1 MSSKTSLVFVPGA
14 WHKPSC
20 YSKVMEQLQNQHH
33 LTCIPVTLPTTMDD
47 PMASFKDDVDAV
59 RGAIRQETEKGRDV
73 IVITHSYGGT
83 VGNSAVKGF
92 SRPPELSTSG
102 QSSVSPSTSRER
114 NAETGHVVGIIPI
127 ATGFCFT
134 GLTFMDHFLNITP
147 PFFRVNKKTGYADLT
162 VRPQKF
168 FYHDLPPAEAD
179 HATSMLTTQSLKALF
194 EGREYSYSGW
204 LDVPVWFIGTVEDQG
219 LPILV
224 QRAQIGMV
232 RVLGGRVVYTELKTS
247 HSPFLSQ
254 PKQVVQIVLQ
264 AFESFT
270 GTRADDTPETLELAN
285 RPFIPLKSQELVSV
299 PGDKDGLDTLGRCK
313 SVQRENLQSMF
324 RYYALLSQ
332 GLHTKSPTGPSSP
345 ASGPRSA
352 PSPQAELIPAA
363 DNEDDVRDDADS
375 TLETDADS
383 STASV
388 SSSILH
394 YRSIQG
400 RTFHSDKFVTEY
412 SFPNDEQQLE
422 SVDISSSH
430 HYLTVLLDG
439 QLYLAPIGDN
449 VQKALDVGTGSD
461 QFPQAE
467 VTATDLSPTQPKW
480 VPPNVRFEIDDATE
494 TWTWKDNTFDFVHM
508 RYLFGA
514 IQDWTALYQQA
525 YRVCTPGGW
534 VESVE
539 ADIHFRSDDGTAE
552 EQEVYKLCNKLYEE
566 GGKAIGRTFFVHDLQ
581 PKGMEEAGFVD
592 IKTVDYKIPIGDWPK
607 DPRLAEVG
615 RFVKLTLENDME
627 GYTLLLWNNVL
638 QWPKDEYQV
647 FLMQSRKALRNRKIH
662 GYFVVRYVY
671 GRKPE

>member
-1 MSSKTSLVFVPGA
+1 
-14 WHKPSC
+14 
-20 YSKVMEQLQNQHH
+20 
-33 LTCIPVTLPTTMDD
+33 MDD
-47 PMASFKDDVDAV
+47 PTASFKDDVEAV
-59 RGAIRQETEKGRDV
+59 RSAIRQETEKGRDV

-83 VGNSAVKGF
+83 VGNSAVKDF
-92 SRPPELSTSG
+92 SRPAKSSVSG
-102 QSSVSPSTSRER
+102 QSSASPSSSSER
-114 NAETGHVVGIIPI
+114 TPETGHVVGIIPI

-194 EGREYSYSGW
+194 EGRDYSYSGW
-204 LDVPVWFIGTVEDQG
+204 LDVPVWFIGTIEDQG
-219 LPILV
+219 LPVLI
-224 QRAQIGMV
+224 QRAQIGTV
-232 RVLGGRVVYTELKTS
+232 RMLGARVVYTELKTS

-254 PKQVVQIVLQ
+254 PTQVVQIILQ
-264 AFESFT
+264 AFEAFT
-270 GTRADDTPETLELAN
+270 GTRADGTPETLELA
-285 RPFIPLKSQELVSV
+285 
-299 PGDKDGLDTLGRCK
+299 
-313 SVQRENLQSMF
+313 
-324 RYYALLSQ
+324 
-332 GLHTKSPTGPSSP
+332 
-345 ASGPRSA
+345 SGPKST
-352 PSPQAELIPAA
+352 PSPRGELIPAA
-363 DNEDDVRDDADS
+363 DNDDDVQDDADS
-375 TLETDADS
+375 TLETDAES

-422 SVDISSSH
+422 SVDISH

-439 QLYLAPIGDN
+439 QLYLAPIGEN
-449 VQKALDVGTGSD
+449 VQKALDVGTGSGIWAIDFAD

-566 GGKAIGRTFFVHDLQ
+566 GGKAIGRTFFVHELQ
-581 PKGMEEAGFVD
+581 PTGMEEAGFVD

-607 DPRLAEVG
+607 DSRLAEVG
-615 RFVKLTLENDME
+615 RFVKLTLENDIE

-647 FLMQSRKALRNRKIH
+647 FLMQIRKALRNRKIH

>member
-1 MSSKTSLVFVPGA
+1 M
-14 WHKPSC
+14 
-20 YSKVMEQLQNQHH
+20 N
-33 LTCIPVTLPTTMDD
+33 D

-204 LDVPVWFIGTVEDQG
+204 IDVPVWFIGTVEDQG

-285 RPFIPLKSQELVSV
+285 RPFIPLKGQELVSV
-299 PGDKDGLDTLGRCK
+299 RGDKDGLDTLGRCK
-313 SVQRENLQSMF
+313 S
-324 RYYALLSQ
+324 
-332 GLHTKSPTGPSSP
+332 
-345 ASGPRSA
+345 
-352 PSPQAELIPAA
+352 
-363 DNEDDVRDDADS
+363 DVRDDADS

-422 SVDISSSH
+422 SVDISH

-449 VQKALDVGTGSD
+449 VQKALDVGTGSGIWAIDFAD

-627 GYTLLLWNNVL
+627 
-638 QWPKDEYQV
+638 DC
-647 FLMQSRKALRNRKIH
+647 LRI
-662 GYFVVRYVY
+662 YFTVVEQCAAMAKERV
-671 GRKPE
+671 PSVPDAE

>member
-1 MSSKTSLVFVPGA
+1 
-14 WHKPSC
+14 
-20 YSKVMEQLQNQHH
+20 
-33 LTCIPVTLPTTMDD
+33 MDD

-92 SRPPELSTSG
+92 SRPPESSTSG

-114 NAETGHVVGIIPI
+114 VPETGHVVGIIPI

-219 LPILV
+219 LPIFV

-270 GTRADDTPETLELAN
+270 GTRADDTPEMLELAN
-285 RPFIPLKSQELVSV
+285 RPFIPLK
-299 PGDKDGLDTLGRCK
+299 GHGGK
-313 SVQRENLQSMF
+313 
-324 RYYALLSQ
+324 
-332 GLHTKSPTGPSSP
+332 
-345 ASGPRSA
+345 
-352 PSPQAELIPAA
+352 
-363 DNEDDVRDDADS
+363 DVRDDADS

-422 SVDISSSH
+422 SVDISH

-449 VQKALDVGTGSD
+449 VQKALDVGTGSGIWAIDFAD

-494 TWTWKDNTFDFVHM
+494 TWTWKDNTFDFIHM

-552 EQEVYKLCNKLYEE
+552 EQEVYRLCNKLYEE

-581 PKGMEEAGFVD
+581 PKGMEDAGFVD

-662 GYFVVRYVY
+662 GYFVVRPPSSSNMLINTQAGQGSDKKVQ
-671 GRKPE
+671 GKALN

>member
-1 MSSKTSLVFVPGA
+1 
-14 WHKPSC
+14 
-20 YSKVMEQLQNQHH
+20 
-33 LTCIPVTLPTTMDD
+33 MDD

-92 SRPPELSTSG
+92 SRPPESSTSG

-114 NAETGHVVGIIPI
+114 VPETGHVVGIIPI

-219 LPILV
+219 LPIFV

-270 GTRADDTPETLELAN
+270 GTRADDTPEMLELAN
-285 RPFIPLKSQELVSV
+285 RPFIPL
-299 PGDKDGLDTLGRCK
+299 
-313 SVQRENLQSMF
+313 
-324 RYYALLSQ
+324 
-332 GLHTKSPTGPSSP
+332 
-345 ASGPRSA
+345 
-352 PSPQAELIPAA
+352 
-363 DNEDDVRDDADS
+363 DVRDDADS

-422 SVDISSSH
+422 SVDISH

-449 VQKALDVGTGSD
+449 VQKALDVGTGSGIWAIDFAD

-494 TWTWKDNTFDFVHM
+494 TWTWKDNTFDFIHM

-552 EQEVYKLCNKLYEE
+552 EQEVYRLCNKLYEE

-581 PKGMEEAGFVD
+581 PKGMEDAGFVD

>member
-1 MSSKTSLVFVPGA
+1 
-14 WHKPSC
+14 
-20 YSKVMEQLQNQHH
+20 
-33 LTCIPVTLPTTMDD
+33 MDD

-92 SRPPELSTSG
+92 SRPAESSTSV
-102 QSSVSPSTSRER
+102 QSSVSTSNSCER
-114 NAETGHVVGIIPI
+114 VPETGHVVGIIPI

-147 PFFRVNKKTGYADLT
+147 PFFRVNKMTGYADLT

-285 RPFIPLKSQELVSV
+285 RPFIPLK
-299 PGDKDGLDTLGRCK
+299 GHGGK
-313 SVQRENLQSMF
+313 
-324 RYYALLSQ
+324 
-332 GLHTKSPTGPSSP
+332 
-345 ASGPRSA
+345 
-352 PSPQAELIPAA
+352 
-363 DNEDDVRDDADS
+363 DVRDDADS

-422 SVDISSSH
+422 SVDISH

-449 VQKALDVGTGSD
+449 VQKALDVGTGSGIWAIDFAD

-494 TWTWKDNTFDFVHM
+494 TWTWKDNTFDFIHM

-581 PKGMEEAGFVD
+581 PKGMEDAGFVD

-662 GYFVVRYVY
+662 GYFVVRPPSSSNMPQAGQGSDKKVQ
-671 GRKPE
+671 GKALN

>member
-1 MSSKTSLVFVPGA
+1 
-14 WHKPSC
+14 
-20 YSKVMEQLQNQHH
+20 
-33 LTCIPVTLPTTMDD
+33 MDD
-47 PMASFKDDVDAV
+47 PMATFKDDVDAV

-92 SRPPELSTSG
+92 SRPAESSTSG
-102 QSSVSPSTSRER
+102 QCSVSPSSTSESIP
-114 NAETGHVVGIIPI
+114 ETGHVVGIIPI

-134 GLTFMDHFLNITP
+134 GFTFMDHFLNITP

-219 LPILV
+219 LPILI

-232 RVLGGRVVYTELKTS
+232 RILGCRVVYTELKTS

-270 GTRADDTPETLELAN
+270 GTGADETPETLELAN
-285 RPFIPLKSQELVSV
+285 RPFIPLVS
-299 PGDKDGLDTLGRCK
+299 PWQPSTW
-313 SVQRENLQSMF
+313 F
-324 RYYALLSQ
+324 RVALRQFLMSSPK
-332 GLHTKSPTGPSSP
+332 TKSPAGPSSP
-345 ASGPRSA
+345 ASGPKST
-352 PSPQAELIPAA
+352 PSPQNELIPAA
-363 DNEDDVRDDADS
+363 DNDDDVRDDADS

-422 SVDISSSH
+422 SVDISH
-430 HYLTVLLDG
+430 HYLTILLDG

-449 VQKALDVGTGSD
+449 VQKALDVGTGSGIWAIDFAD
-461 QFPQAE
+461 QLPQAE

-607 DPRLAEVG
+607 DSRLAEVG

-627 GYTLLLWNNVL
+627 GYTLLLWKNVL

>member
-1 MSSKTSLVFVPGA
+1 
-14 WHKPSC
+14 
-20 YSKVMEQLQNQHH
+20 
-33 LTCIPVTLPTTMDD
+33 MDD

-92 SRPPELSTSG
+92 SRPAESSTSV
-102 QSSVSPSTSRER
+102 QSSVSPSNSCER
-114 NAETGHVVGIIPI
+114 VPETGHVVGIIPI

-147 PFFRVNKKTGYADLT
+147 PFFRVNKMTGYADLT

-285 RPFIPLKSQELVSV
+285 RPFIPLVS
-299 PGDKDGLDTLGRCK
+299 PWLPLTW
-313 SVQRENLQSMF
+313 F
-324 RYYALLSQ
+324 R
-332 GLHTKSPTGPSSP
+332 
-345 ASGPRSA
+345 
-352 PSPQAELIPAA
+352 
-363 DNEDDVRDDADS
+363 
-375 TLETDADS
+375 DS

-422 SVDISSSH
+422 SVDIR
-430 HYLTVLLDG
+430 DF
-439 QLYLAPIGDN
+439 A
-449 VQKALDVGTGSD
+449 D

-494 TWTWKDNTFDFVHM
+494 TWTWKDNTFDFIHM

-581 PKGMEEAGFVD
+581 PKGMEDAGFVD
-592 IKTVDYKIPIGDWPK
+592 IKTVDYKVSA
-607 DPRLAEVG
+607 RLSSV
-615 RFVKLTLENDME
+615 
-627 GYTLLLWNNVL
+627 LL
-638 QWPKDEYQV
+638 QD
-647 FLMQSRKALRNRKIH
+647 
-662 GYFVVRYVY
+662 
-671 GRKPE
+671 

>member
-1 MSSKTSLVFVPGA
+1 
-14 WHKPSC
+14 
-20 YSKVMEQLQNQHH
+20 
-33 LTCIPVTLPTTMDD
+33 MDD

-92 SRPPELSTSG
+92 SRPPESSTSG
-102 QSSVSPSTSRER
+102 QSSVSPLTSRER
-114 NAETGHVVGIIPI
+114 VPETGHVVGIIPI

-219 LPILV
+219 LPIFV

-254 PKQVVQIVLQ
+254 PKQVVQILLQ

-285 RPFIPLKSQELVSV
+285 RPFIPLK
-299 PGDKDGLDTLGRCK
+299 GHGGK
-313 SVQRENLQSMF
+313 
-324 RYYALLSQ
+324 
-332 GLHTKSPTGPSSP
+332 
-345 ASGPRSA
+345 
-352 PSPQAELIPAA
+352 
-363 DNEDDVRDDADS
+363 DVRDDADS

-400 RTFHSDKFVTEY
+400 RTFHSDKFLTEY

-422 SVDISSSH
+422 SVDISH

-449 VQKALDVGTGSD
+449 VQKALDVGTGSGIWAIDFAD

-494 TWTWKDNTFDFVHM
+494 TWTWKDNTFDFIHM

-581 PKGMEEAGFVD
+581 PKGMEDAGFVD

-662 GYFVVRYVY
+662 GYFVVRPPSSSNMLINTQAGQGSDKKVQ
-671 GRKPE
+671 GKALN

>member
-1 MSSKTSLVFVPGA
+1 
-14 WHKPSC
+14 
-20 YSKVMEQLQNQHH
+20 
-33 LTCIPVTLPTTMDD
+33 MDD
-47 PMASFKDDVDAV
+47 PMASFKDDVNAV
-59 RGAIRQETEKGRDV
+59 RCAIRQETAKGRDV

-83 VGNSAVKGF
+83 VGNSAVRGF
-92 SRPPELSTSG
+92 SRPAESSTSG
-102 QSSVSPSTSRER
+102 QNSVSPSTSRER
-114 NAETGHVVGIIPI
+114 IPETGHVVGIIPI

-147 PFFRVNKKTGYADLT
+147 PFFRVNTKTGYADLT

-232 RVLGGRVVYTELKTS
+232 RMLGGRVVYTELKTS

-254 PKQVVQIVLQ
+254 PKQVVQIMLQ

-285 RPFIPLKSQELVSV
+285 RPFIPLFFMSSPK
-299 PGDKDGLDTLGRCK
+299 
-313 SVQRENLQSMF
+313 
-324 RYYALLSQ
+324 
-332 GLHTKSPTGPSSP
+332 TKSPTGPSSP
-345 ASGPRSA
+345 ASGPKSA

-363 DNEDDVRDDADS
+363 DNDDDVRDDADS

-422 SVDISSSH
+422 SVDISH

-449 VQKALDVGTGSD
+449 VQKALDVGTGSGIWAIDFAD

-581 PKGMEEAGFVD
+581 PKGMEVAGFVD

-671 GRKPE
+671 GRKPEQLYDAAG

>member
-1 MSSKTSLVFVPGA
+1 M
-14 WHKPSC
+14 
-20 YSKVMEQLQNQHH
+20 N
-33 LTCIPVTLPTTMDD
+33 D
-47 PMASFKDDVDAV
+47 PMASFKDDVEAV
-59 RGAIRQETEKGRDV
+59 RSAIRQETENGRDV

-83 VGNSAVKGF
+83 VGNSAIKGF
-92 SRPPELSTSG
+92 SRPTE
-102 QSSVSPSTSRER
+102 SSVSGQNSASPSSSRER
-114 NAETGHVVGIIPI
+114 IPETGHVVGIIPI

-168 FYHDLPPAEAD
+168 FYHDLPPVEAD
-179 HATSMLTTQSLKALF
+179 RATSMLTTQSLKALF
-194 EGREYSYSGW
+194 EGRECSYSGW

-219 LPILV
+219 LPVLI

-232 RVLGGRVVYTELKTS
+232 RILGGRVVYTELKTS
-247 HSPFLSQ
+247 HSLFLSQ
-254 PKQVVQIVLQ
+254 PRQVVQIILQ
-264 AFESFT
+264 ALEAFT
-270 GTRADDTPETLELAN
+270 STRADGTPETLELAN
-285 RPFIPLKSQELVSV
+285 RPFIPQIMDRVQSKICYYSIVFA
-299 PGDKDGLDTLGRCK
+299 GLYPLRD
-313 SVQRENLQSMF
+313 
-324 RYYALLSQ
+324 
-332 GLHTKSPTGPSSP
+332 TKSPTGPSSP
-345 ASGPRSA
+345 ASGPKST
-352 PSPQAELIPAA
+352 PSPRGELIPAA
-363 DNEDDVRDDADS
+363 EDHDDVQDDADS

-422 SVDISSSH
+422 SVDISH

-449 VQKALDVGTGSD
+449 VQKALDVGTGSGIWAIDFAD

-514 IQDWTALYQQA
+514 IQDWTVLYQQA

-607 DPRLAEVG
+607 DSRLAEVG
-615 RFVKLTLENDME
+615 RFVKLTLENDIE

-647 FLMQSRKALRNRKIH
+647 FLMQIRKALRNRKIH

-671 GRKPE
+671 GRKPESHAA

>member
-1 MSSKTSLVFVPGA
+1 
-14 WHKPSC
+14 
-20 YSKVMEQLQNQHH
+20 
-33 LTCIPVTLPTTMDD
+33 MDN
-47 PMASFKDDVDAV
+47 PMATFKDDVDAV

-92 SRPPELSTSG
+92 SRPAGSSASG
-102 QSSVSPSTSRER
+102 QSSTPTPASSKRTPE
-114 NAETGHVVGIIPI
+114 AGHVVGIIPI

-147 PFFRVNKKTGYADLT
+147 PFFRVNKKTGYVDLT
-162 VRPQKF
+162 VHPQKF

-219 LPILV
+219 LPILI

-232 RVLGGRVVYTELKTS
+232 RMLGGRVVYTELKTS

-270 GTRADDTPETLELAN
+270 GTRADETPETLELAN
-285 RPFIPLKSQELVSV
+285 RPFIPL
-299 PGDKDGLDTLGRCK
+299 
-313 SVQRENLQSMF
+313 
-324 RYYALLSQ
+324 
-332 GLHTKSPTGPSSP
+332 
-345 ASGPRSA
+345 
-352 PSPQAELIPAA
+352 
-363 DNEDDVRDDADS
+363 DVRDDADS

-422 SVDISSSH
+422 SVDISH
-430 HYLTVLLDG
+430 HYLSVLLDG

-449 VQKALDVGTGSD
+449 VQKALDVGTGSGIWAIDFAD

-615 RFVKLTLENDME
+615 RFVKLTLENDIE

-647 FLMQSRKALRNRKIH
+647 FLMGIRKALRNRKIH

>member
-1 MSSKTSLVFVPGA
+1 
-14 WHKPSC
+14 
-20 YSKVMEQLQNQHH
+20 
-33 LTCIPVTLPTTMDD
+33 MDD

-313 SVQRENLQSMF
+313 S
-324 RYYALLSQ
+324 
-332 GLHTKSPTGPSSP
+332 
-345 ASGPRSA
+345 
-352 PSPQAELIPAA
+352 
-363 DNEDDVRDDADS
+363 DVRDDADS

-422 SVDISSSH
+422 SVDIR
-430 HYLTVLLDG
+430 DF
-439 QLYLAPIGDN
+439 A
-449 VQKALDVGTGSD
+449 D

-592 IKTVDYKIPIGDWPK
+592 IKTVDYKVSAQ
-607 DPRLAEVG
+607 LSSV
-615 RFVKLTLENDME
+615 
-627 GYTLLLWNNVL
+627 LL
-638 QWPKDEYQV
+638 Q
-647 FLMQSRKALRNRKIH
+647 
-662 GYFVVRYVY
+662 G
-671 GRKPE
+671 

>member
-1 MSSKTSLVFVPGA
+1 
-14 WHKPSC
+14 
-20 YSKVMEQLQNQHH
+20 
-33 LTCIPVTLPTTMDD
+33 MDD

-73 IVITHSYGGT
+73 IVIMHSYGGT

-92 SRPPELSTSG
+92 SRPTESSTSG

-114 NAETGHVVGIIPI
+114 VPETGHVVGIIPI

-219 LPILV
+219 LPIFV

-270 GTRADDTPETLELAN
+270 GTRADDTPEMLELAN
-285 RPFIPLKSQELVSV
+285 RPFIPLK
-299 PGDKDGLDTLGRCK
+299 GHGGK
-313 SVQRENLQSMF
+313 
-324 RYYALLSQ
+324 
-332 GLHTKSPTGPSSP
+332 
-345 ASGPRSA
+345 
-352 PSPQAELIPAA
+352 
-363 DNEDDVRDDADS
+363 DVRDDADS

-422 SVDISSSH
+422 SVDISH

-449 VQKALDVGTGSD
+449 VQKALDVGTGSGIWAIDFAD

-494 TWTWKDNTFDFVHM
+494 TWTWKDNTFDFIHM

-552 EQEVYKLCNKLYEE
+552 EQEVYRLCNKLYEE

-581 PKGMEEAGFVD
+581 PKGMEDAGFVD

-662 GYFVVRYVY
+662 GYFVVRPPSSSNMLINTQAGQGSDKKVQ
-671 GRKPE
+671 GKALN

>member
-1 MSSKTSLVFVPGA
+1 
-14 WHKPSC
+14 
-20 YSKVMEQLQNQHH
+20 
-33 LTCIPVTLPTTMDD
+33 MDD

-59 RGAIRQETEKGRDV
+59 RGAIRQETEEGRDV

-92 SRPPELSTSG
+92 SRPPESSTSG

-114 NAETGHVVGIIPI
+114 DPETGHVVGIIPI

-168 FYHDLPPAEAD
+168 FYHDLPPADAD

-219 LPILV
+219 LPIFV

-270 GTRADDTPETLELAN
+270 GTRADDTPEMLELAN
-285 RPFIPLKSQELVSV
+285 RPFIPLLFMSSPK
-299 PGDKDGLDTLGRCK
+299 
-313 SVQRENLQSMF
+313 
-324 RYYALLSQ
+324 
-332 GLHTKSPTGPSSP
+332 TKSPTGPSSP

-363 DNEDDVRDDADS
+363 DNEDVSGKDVRDDADS

-422 SVDISSSH
+422 SVDISH

-449 VQKALDVGTGSD
+449 VQKALDVGTGSGIWAIDFAD

-494 TWTWKDNTFDFVHM
+494 TWTWKDNTFDFIHM

-514 IQDWTALYQQA
+514 IQDWAALYQQA

-581 PKGMEEAGFVD
+581 PKGMEDAGFVD

-662 GYFVVRYVY
+662 GYFVPSGYALSL
-671 GRKPE
+671 KW